1 MDRFFDAD
9 NPLMQFLARLVDL
22 AVLNLMTVAVMLPVV
37 TAGAGLAAMNNVLI
51 HLRRGDGTYV
61 WKMFLT
67 SLRQNLKQ
75 GIALGVLFGIIAG
88 ALAAELLLLHAV
100 DAKAATVLMIM
111 LSVLSACVLAAG
123 VYTFALQARYENR
136 VSGTLLNAA
145 KLTLGHPGRSFAM
158 VVIWVLLAL
167 ALWYIRGIAL
177 LAFLLYGLS
186 IPGYLCTMLYDPI
199 FRKME
204 SEGEDESA
212 SQEIN

>member
-1 MDRFFDAD
+1 MDRFYDAD
-9 NPLMQFLARLVDL
+9 NPLMQFLSRLVDL
-22 AVLNLMTVAVMLPVV
+22 AVLNLMTVAAMLPVV

-51 HLRRGDGTYV
+51 HLQRGDGTYV

-75 GIALGVLFGIIAG
+75 GIVLSLLFEIIA
-88 ALAAELLLLHAV
+88 AVLASELILLHAV

-136 VSGTLLNAA
+136 VAVTLMNAA
-145 KLTLGHPGRSFAM
+145 KLTLGHPGRSLAM
-158 VVIWVLLAL
+158 VIIWALLAL

-186 IPGYLCTMLYDPI
+186 IPGYLCTMLYDPV

-204 SEGEDESA
+204 SEDESA
-212 SQEIN
+212 SQENN